1 MFWRSFLLTITVKIG
16 LVQREEV
23 QFGVTAFFASQGR
36 AQAVELSVIIDY
48 AENNFF
54 IKNPGRDVGGVFGFM
69 SGFRADAWIACSVLL
84 LALPVLLGVFYFVL
98 QRSDLPD
105 NTSWTLGWNFFVF
118 SAAIAQQV
126 TSSVSVS
133 WVLVTSDK
141 DSLQF
146 TNTII
151 LGGGY

>member
-1 MFWRSFLLTITVKIG
+1 M
-16 LVQREEV
+16 
-23 QFGVTAFFASQGR
+23 TAFYASKGR

-69 SGFRADAWIACSVLL
+69 SGFRADTWIACSVLVV
-84 LALPVLLGVFYFVL
+84 ALPAVLAIFHLVL

-105 NTSWTLGWNFFVF
+105 NTSWGYGWNFFVF

-126 TSSVSVS
+126 TE
-133 WVLVTSDK
+133 L
-141 DSLQF
+141 
-146 TNTII
+146 
-151 LGGGY
+151 